1 MRVANYGDDC
11 SDNCETMHGPLP
23 PDIPVNPSAP
33 FPVTEV
39 DADNPFRS

>member
-1 MRVANYGDDC
+1 MRVANYGDDW
-11 SDNCETMHGPLP
+11 SDNCETTDGPLP

-33 FPVTEV
+33 FRATEV